1 MLARCRAVA
10 APVAASRRREPGRGP
25 AALGRGDVPGCR
37 DVLNFVL
44 PALFWLRMIIKEA
57 FRVQR
62 FWGAAQEAERGRN
75 TGCGVLGEF
84 ADL

>member
-1 MLARCRAVA
+1 MSLAPVAGRLPAAVLARCRAVA
-10 APVAASRRREPGRGP
+10 APVAASRRRDVPVEALPA

-62 FWGAAQEAERGRN
+62 FCTVKAR
-75 TGCGVLGEF
+75 
-84 ADL
+84 